1 MLQTK
6 EHEDSYDQHTSDQTA
21 GCTQHS
27 REEREHRLMGALE
40 AYTGHTG
47 AQHRE
52 GKAGKAL
59 RNRNCCTGLNTT
71 DAE

>member
-6 EHEDSYDQHTSDQTA
+6 EHEDSYDQYTSDQTA

-52 GKAGKAL
+52 GKGWQGTAQQRTAAQ
-59 RNRNCCTGLNTT
+59 
-71 DAE
+71 D